1 MDGPKIFSTLIK
13 EFSQL
18 LLITENKSK
27 QVKDINYFTFIWWIC
42 ISIWLNLIGNAIGIL
57 PYKDILNN
65 KLLDK

>member
-13 EFSQL
+13 VFSQL

-27 QVKDINYFTFIWWIC
+27 QVKDINYFTFIWWIWF
-42 ISIWLNLIGNAIGIL
+42 SIWLNLIGNAIGIL